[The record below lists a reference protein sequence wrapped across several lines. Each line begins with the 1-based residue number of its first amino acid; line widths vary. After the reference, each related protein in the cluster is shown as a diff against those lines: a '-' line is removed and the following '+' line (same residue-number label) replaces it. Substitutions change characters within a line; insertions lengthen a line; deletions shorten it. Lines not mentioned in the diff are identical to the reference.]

1 MKTHQLKRLFV
12 GMAAMAGCVVL
23 TVGGVAPQVLA
34 AQEESGPTEDM
45 QLASTKLALASALAQ
60 AGVISRQNAAAIVA
74 APAEK
79 SRACFVKAKYK
90 RGSLRFKS
98 SQEVY
103 KYMERR
109 GLSKAEMEQEYIE
122 QVAKAI
128 ATADMWLRL
137 KGNGKVKT
145 ALFLGWEKCVAV
157 SALNLMNKRNIS
169 GAQAMQSME
178 GITIAPFVSWHAD
191 KKIFT
196 FKEKEFAE
204 LLSTGKAPEVDESI
218 KALWQSKK

>member
-1 MKTHQLKRLFV
+1 
-12 GMAAMAGCVVL
+12 MAALVACVVL
-23 TVGGVAPQVLA
+23 TVGTVTPKVHA
-34 AQEESGPTEDM
+34 AQEESGPTEDI
-45 QLASTKLALASALAQ
+45 QLASTKMAVASALAQ
-60 AGVISRQNAAAIVA
+60 AGVISRKNAAIIVA

-79 SRACFVKAKYK
+79 SYAYHVKAKYK
-90 RGSLRFKS
+90 RGSLTFKS
-98 SQEVY
+98 SQRVY
-103 KYMERR
+103 KRMELS

-137 KGNGKVKT
+137 NGNGKVKT

-157 SALNLMNKRNIS
+157 SALNLMSKGNIS
-169 GAQAMQSME
+169 GARAMQSME

>member
-1 MKTHQLKRLFV
+1 
-12 GMAAMAGCVVL
+12 MAALAGCAVL

-34 AQEESGPTEDM
+34 AQVEAGPTEDT

-60 AGVISRQNAAAIVA
+60 AGVISRENAAAIVA
-74 APAEK
+74 APVEK
-79 SRACFVKAKYK
+79 SRVGFVKAKYK
-90 RGSLRFKS
+90 RGALRFKS

-103 KYMERR
+103 KRMELR
-109 GLSKAEMEQEYIE
+109 GLSKAEMEQKYIE

-169 GAQAMQSME
+169 GAQAIQSME
-178 GITIAPFVSWHAD
+178 GLTIAPLVSWHED

-204 LLSTGKAPEVDESI
+204 LLSGGKAPQVDENI
-218 KALWQSKK
+218 KAMLMRGK